1 MALVHKCR
9 RNGGGIDMNTLSKR
23 IAWGAL
29 AAGVAAGVYAG
40 YPFARFMYGWQTNG
54 PPALRRLPV
63 SAPTAHFS
71 YGTSAMQVADLR
83 MPAGKGP
90 FPLAVVIH
98 GGCFLASV
106 DDMASIAPV
115 ADALTKD
122 GIATLN
128 VEYRKLGDAGGGW
141 PSTYRDIGTAV
152 DMVRGLARKYPI
164 DLNRVSFVGHSSG
177 AHFALWAAS
186 RPRLPATSE
195 IRGADPL
202 KAAAVVAIDGPP
214 ALAPFVGRDK
224 EECGETVIV
233 PLMGG
238 TPAQFP
244 DRYRDVDTGA
254 RLPLGMRQGFVV
266 AQLGESMT
274 GYIAQA
280 RAAGDPVQ
288 VYTPASPYHFRII
301 NPERPEGRQTL
312 KLIEAMAK

>member
-1 MALVHKCR
+1 MSVR
-9 RNGGGIDMNTLSKR
+9 SKR
-23 IAWGAL
+23 FAWVALLAGIA
-29 AAGVAAGVYAG
+29 AAIYAAF
-40 YPFARFMYGWQTNG
+40 PFAMFMYGWQTNG
-54 PPALRRLPV
+54 PPALHRLSV
-63 SAPTAHFS
+63 SVPTAHFS
-71 YGTSAMQVADLR
+71 YGPSPLQVADLR

-98 GGCFLASV
+98 GGCFLAKI
-106 DDMASIAPV
+106 DDMAGIAPV

-128 VEYRKLGDAGGGW
+128 IEYRKVGDAGGGW
-141 PSTYRDIGTAV
+141 PNTYRDIGTAV
-152 DMVRGLARKYPI
+152 DMVRGLAGKYPI

-224 EECGETVIV
+224 EQCDEPVIV

-238 TPAQFP
+238 TPAQYP
-244 DRYRDVDTGA
+244 DRYREVDTGA

-266 AQLGESMT
+266 AQLAESMT

-280 RAAGDPVQ
+280 KAAGDPVQ
-288 VYTPASPYHFRII
+288 VYKPASPYHFRII
-301 NPERPEGRQTL
+301 NPERPEGQQTL
-312 KLIEAMAK
+312 KLIEALAK